1 MISCT
6 LFPFVIGIMN
16 VIAMCF
22 INGVKETNSSPSPES
37 NSRNVIDIFVA
48 TNNGVILKDFSIKYI

>member
-1 MISCT
+1 MD
-6 LFPFVIGIMN
+6 
-16 VIAMCF
+16 VIAICF